1 VISEFR
7 LPVLGREEDAA
18 DAFATL
24 ALLHVGS
31 DFAHRVLEDA
41 ARGLLTLG
49 ARDVKMGHEPTFY
62 DEHGLDQ
69 QRAYQ
74 IICFMVGSDP
84 RAFRA
89 VATQAK
95 LPQERQESCRGDYEQ
110 AQASWLQLLEP
121 HLRNAPPKPSFLDRL
136 LKRPAPVSDPP
147 EARIDVNY
155 GAAAGDLAP
164 YRDVLKTV
172 GLLEVVREF
181 VVRNFM
187 LPHRIAFEAKA
198 CGEPNAWWDSGGRRL
213 TICYEVVQ
221 DFATLGLAK

>member
-1 VISEFR
+1 
-7 LPVLGREEDAA
+7 
-18 DAFATL
+18 
-24 ALLHVGS
+24 
-31 DFAHRVLEDA
+31 
-41 ARGLLTLG
+41 
-49 ARDVKMGHEPTFY
+49 M
-62 DEHGLDQ
+62 
-69 QRAYQ
+69 
-74 IICFMVGSDP
+74 
-84 RAFRA
+84 
-89 VATQAK
+89 
-95 LPQERQESCRGDYEQ
+95 
-110 AQASWLQLLEP
+110 
-121 HLRNAPPKPSFLDRL
+121 
-136 LKRPAPVSDPP
+136 KRPAPVSDPP

-198 CGEPNAWWDSGGRRL
+198 CGEPNAWWDSGGCRL